1 MKPLYRV
8 VYKFDG
14 DFQNSPEPD
23 YCESLQDAIWVMSE
37 NYWTNKNVLNDGGE
51 ILQEGQFNDRLGYF
65 YTNGQFDDEYW
76 IEIRTDSKNHYK
88 PFKLNA

>member
-1 MKPLYRV
+1 
-8 VYKFDG
+8 
-14 DFQNSPEPD
+14 
-23 YCESLQDAIWVMSE
+23 MSE

-76 IEIRTDSKNHYK
+76 IEIRTDSQNHYK